1 MKKIIISSVCMIMAL
16 TMTGCASNNETQALE
31 NVNAQVNKVYSVVNS
46 TGMNETSE
54 VSPAGTYNDNTAN
67 NQLSSLRGRS
77 YQNMIEEDY
86 LRQEALELCNCLKD
100 ASANKYKLGKQNV
113 AALKSLTVDLDKYAT
128 LLEETKP
135 EVKDQVKAIKK
146 HTQFKSLDMQQ
157 ATSSYNSLNNV
168 MTERRAYLDNLI
180 NTMNEIENILQN
192 SQVEDGSNT
201 KNITQNS
208 NITDTNQ
215 INNSE
220 NVIDG
225 ENDITDDN
233 STNQDVNQ
241 ENTNYSHRRF
251 HRHNRWRKRNEQA
264 QYYRP
269 ENQTQE
275 QTTNTTENT
284 KTKQRFKKN
293 IDTYNNQINNNEVTN
308 IEQPQNIVGNNNT
321 NYINRPQ
328 PRVYG
333 NGRRNNMQGYNQY
346 GQYGNGYYGYNN
358 WQYDGM
364 PYRNQVTNPGRNTDT
379 FYPYRRNIDTYR
391 YNPNY
396 NGYHPQNQYIA
407 PAINANEQTNE
418 VITENT
424 NIDVKDNTSLDNIT
438 NHTLNNKAQEKIEQN
453 QSKKAK
459 ENFANHTNQTSEINQ
474 ANLKSMPKKVRY
486 NANNMKNTI
495 NNTAPL
501 SKAQKENQ
509 TNEKLNNQTPSTV
522 ESTTS
527 AKKIENAN
535 RAIKH
540 LIDNSKA
547 KPTQENEQK
556 NNDQLQ
562 DKVMPIETD
571 EKQDKVMPI
580 DNQLAMTAKQDK
592 KERHIGTT
600 KEVKF
605 I

>member
-192 SQVEDGSNT
+192 SQVEDGSNP
-201 KNITQNS
+201 KNITRNS

-215 INNSE
+215 INNSD
-220 NVIDG
+220 NSIDG
-225 ENDITDDN
+225 ENVITDDN

-251 HRHNRWRKRNEQA
+251 HRHNRWRNRKEQA

-293 IDTYNNQINNNEVTN
+293 IDTYNNQINNDEVTN

-346 GQYGNGYYGYNN
+346 GQYGNGYGYNN

-396 NGYHPQNQYIA
+396 NGYYHQNQYIA

-424 NIDVKDNTSLDNIT
+424 NIDAKGNTIPENIT

-474 ANLKSMPKKVRY
+474 ASLKSMPKKVRY

-495 NNTAPL
+495 NNTVPL

-509 TNEKLNNQTPSTV
+509 TNEKLNNHTPSTV
-522 ESTTS
+522 ESTTA

-547 KPTQENEQK
+547 KPTQENGQK
-556 NNDQLQ
+556 NNDQFQ
-562 DKVMPIETD
+562 DETMPIETD

>member
-180 NTMNEIENILQN
+180 NTMNEIEKILQN

-220 NVIDG
+220 NLIDG

-269 ENQTQE
+269 ENQVQE

-424 NIDVKDNTSLDNIT
+424 NIDVKDNTIPENIT
-438 NHTLNNKAQEKIEQN
+438 NHTINNKAQEKIEQN

-522 ESTTS
+522 ESTTA
-527 AKKIENAN
+527 AKKIGNAN

-592 KERHIGTT
+592 KERYIGTT

>member
-220 NVIDG
+220 NLIDG

-251 HRHNRWRKRNEQA
+251 HRHNRWRKRNEQT

-308 IEQPQNIVGNNNT
+308 IDQPQN
-321 NYINRPQ
+321 INRPQ

-391 YNPNY
+391 YNTNY

-407 PAINANEQTNE
+407 PANTNEQTNE
-418 VITENT
+418 VITENP
-424 NIDVKDNTSLDNIT
+424 NIDAKDNTSPENIT
-438 NHTLNNKAQEKIEQN
+438 NHTINNKAQEKIEQN

-459 ENFANHTNQTSEINQ
+459 ENFANHTNQTNEINQ

-486 NANNMKNTI
+486 NANNVKNTI
-495 NNTAPL
+495 NNTVPL

-522 ESTTS
+522 ESTTA

-547 KPTQENEQK
+547 KPTQENKQK